1 MSKTE
6 RYTIT
11 RGLILIIIMM
21 IVSISMPI
29 TAMAFES
36 FSVGSVVY
44 VNVEDYLRL
53 REEPQGEIIGQ
64 IPRGGTVTILSG
76 RDRNGYYKVKVNSTG
91 EIGYSY
97 GEYLTSEKV
106 ERKGKAPVTTKE
118 EDREVTTE
126 WYIGDNAYANVSK
139 RLILRKGPSK
149 QTKSIGYIEKNTEV
163 EIMSE
168 LAETGYIKV
177 KVLKTGTIAYVD
189 SYYLKKIEIKEM
201 ECQDYDV
208 WPGMV
213 MYVDNR
219 GRLNFRKNPT
229 ISNNVLFQLH
239 PGDEVTILSLEIID
253 GFVHVCT
260 SNGTEGYVKLEF
272 LTFDKR

>member
-44 VNVEDYLRL
+44 VNVEDYLRI

-64 IPRGGTVTILSG
+64 IPRGGTVTILSQ
-76 RDRNGYYKVKVNSTG
+76 RDRNGYYKVRVNSTG
-91 EIGYSY
+91 ETGYCY
-97 GEYLTSEKV
+97 GEYLTSEKI
-106 ERKGKAPVTTKE
+106 ERRGKTSATTKE
-118 EDREVTTE
+118 ETHDSATE
-126 WYIGDNAYANVSK
+126 WYIGDLAYANVSQ
-139 RLILRKGPSK
+139 RLILRKGPAK
-149 QTKSIGYIEKNTEV
+149 KTKSIGYIEKDTEV

-168 LAETGYIKV
+168 MAENGYIEV

-189 SYYLKKIEIKEM
+189 SYYLKKIEIKEF

-219 GRLNFRKNPT
+219 GRLNFRKDPT
-229 ISNNVLFQLH
+229 MSNNVRFQLH

-253 GFVHVCT
+253 GFVNVCT
-260 SNGTEGYVKLEF
+260 PNGIEGYVKLEF
-272 LTFDKR
+272 LTFDKH